1 MEITTTKE
9 IITKETEEVIHNN
22 NKDKDITTNKDRCN
36 KEPKILTKPKTN
48 NSKDN
53 SNNLTNFSNSSL
65 NSKEHNN
72 NHSNNHHNQFNLNN
86 LNNHNNLNNK
96 LHRHN
101 NKYLST
107 KPFNSLSKEKMLS

>member
-1 MEITTTKE
+1 VEIKTIE
-9 IITKETEEVIHNN
+9 DIINKETEEDINN
-22 NKDKDITTNKDRCN
+22 NKDKDKDITTNKDRCN

-53 SNNLTNFSNSSL
+53 SNLRTFNNSSL
-65 NSKEHNN
+65 NSQEHNN
-72 NHSNNHHNQFNLNN
+72 NLSNNHNQLNL
-86 LNNHNNLNNK
+86 NK
-96 LHRHN
+96 LHNHS